1 MVRVERFPQSE
12 DDPQPLVLRV
22 EVSVEDVGLELVAAG
37 ELGHPELVPEP
48 APLPVIL
55 VDVQMGGGGP
65 GGGH

>member
-12 DDPQPLVLRV
+12 DDSQPLVLRV
-22 EVSVEDVGLELVAAG
+22 EVSVEHIRLELVAAG
-37 ELGHPELVPEP
+37 ELGHSELLPEP